1 MVDNLFRRKFTSK
14 ISDNTLA
21 SFHALW
27 VFSWGS
33 MSTAFARRAT
43 TAAVTTYKDARA
55 VQPTQTTNIIVE
67 MAFHSS
73 RIDVT
78 GAQVSGMTIVQ
89 YLELF
94 KCSQFTESGVRTER
108 SKRSARNRFHAGF
121 FL

>member
-1 MVDNLFRRKFTSK
+1 
-14 ISDNTLA
+14 
-21 SFHALW
+21 
-27 VFSWGS
+27 
-33 MSTAFARRAT
+33 
-43 TAAVTTYKDARA
+43 
-55 VQPTQTTNIIVE
+55 

-108 SKRSARNRFHAGF
+108 SKRRKRGFRHLKALLVEAASAMGNKCA
-121 FL
+121 